1 MKKKTFIMFLTFFL
15 PEIVFAASHS
25 EGSFNYIQLFFKT
38 VVYIIIFILVLFAT
52 FYGTKLLAKR
62 SKPFFKSK
70 YVEIIDSVNLGSNN
84 RIVIA
89 KVANYI
95 YILSINNND
104 TVLMDKIEI
113 QSFYSRVKEAKALD
127 KDLYDNTEVDNDN
140 IVLENE
146 FKKILDKF
154 KLINRKI
161 DRDEDKN
168 EEDD

>member
-1 MKKKTFIMFLTFFL
+1 MKRKTFIMSLTFFL
-15 PEIVFAASHS
+15 PEIALATSHS
-25 EGSFNYIQLFFKT
+25 ERSFNYVQLFFKT
-38 VVYIIIFILVLFAT
+38 IIYVVIFILVLFAT
-52 FYGTKLLAKR
+52 FYGTKFLAKR

-70 YVEIIDSVNLGSNN
+70 YVEIIDSVNIGSNN

-89 KVANYI
+89 KVANFI

-104 TVLMDKIEI
+104 TILIDKMEM
-113 QSFYSRVKEAKALD
+113 QSFYSKVKEAKALD
-127 KDLYDNTEVDNDN
+127 KDLYDNIKVDNDN
-140 IVLENE
+140 VGLENE

-154 KLINRKI
+154 KLVNRKI